1 MVTKVVKDSKR
12 GAAPGERRGGRQ
24 KGGKNKK
31 TEEQIKA
38 VEETGLTPLQF
49 LTNIYREECP
59 EEIKTGLA
67 VEGDKAAMLAKL
79 IGWYDRRIEAA
90 KAAAPYVHAK
100 LVSVHETGNK
110 SKQSFREWLEEQ
122 QTSANAS

>member
-1 MVTKVVKDSKR
+1 MAKVAKGSR
-12 GAAPGERRGGRQ
+12 GGSLPGERRGGRQ
-24 KGGKNKK
+24 KGTKNKK

-59 EEIKTGLA
+59 AELKDALA
-67 VEGDKAAMLAKL
+67 LADDKAGAVAKL
-79 IGWYDRRIEAA
+79 LGWNDRRIEAA

-100 LVSVHETGNK
+100 LVSVHETGNVK
-110 SKQSFREWLEEQ
+110 KRSFAQWLTEQS
-122 QTSANAS
+122 SASA

>member
-1 MVTKVVKDSKR
+1 MVTKVANDSKR
-12 GAAPGERRGGRQ
+12 GSSPGERRGGRQ
-24 KGGKNKK
+24 KGSKNKR
-31 TEEQIKA
+31 TVAQVKA
-38 VEETGLTPLQF
+38 VEDTGLTPLQF

-59 EEIKTGLA
+59 EEIRTGLA
-67 VEGDKAAMLAKL
+67 VADDKAAMLAKL

-110 SKQSFREWLEEQ
+110 SKQTFREWLEEQ
-122 QTSANAS
+122 KTSANAS